1 MRETSIWRD
10 ASPFHFAPDLPILT
24 SKTPLTFET
33 KDTHLPALSLLRPA
47 VFEAESGRAPRQQPG
62 RLCLIYNQA
71 TYCPDA
77 AHDCTDCPRS
87 NPRPSL
93 AVNLVSK
100 GLPRSTWERE
110 DIAQTM
116 ADREYHD
123 DGEGSLDPELLYSK
137 EYCIGT
143 SAHNTAG
150 LAAGKHSSLT
160 AHADMQVEEALARST
175 KAIKIIDIESAE
187 DEVEDIIQEIAILSE
202 LQSPYVTKYYGS
214 YAKGAELWIV
224 MEFCSGGSC
233 ADLMKPG
240 LIGEDYIAI
249 IVRELL
255 LGLDYLHS
263 DKKLHRDVKAANV
276 LLSSNGQVKLA
287 DFGVSGQLSA
297 TMTKKN
303 TFVGTPFWMAPEV
316 IKQSGYD
323 HKADIWSLGITA
335 LELANGEPPY
345 ADIHPM
351 KVLFLIPKNPPPR
364 LEGNFTKAFKDFIEV
379 CLQRDPRERPTA
391 RDLLKH
397 PFVRRAKKTTYLTE
411 LIERHSRWCAA
422 HRGGEDEEAYDDEQ
436 HLAGEREPVNE
447 DMWDF
452 GTVRLVGDRGNLVH
466 RPGLNAMDESA
477 TNARSGEAAAAAR
490 RDPSATSPT
499 KTAAFERDR
508 DTLKASNAAGTSRQT
523 SPQRKPVP
531 GMAAAQSPAKVP
543 LPSSP
548 ARNHG
553 TAAAAAAAARDP
565 ETPRPPPQFHRLV
578 PESPAGQS
586 SPDYDRV
593 LQEQLQR
600 DMGHLNLAPAIQSSP
615 QQQQQQQQHQLVSKS
630 SRQSMQGSQQQQ
642 RSTSRTGAMK
652 LPEIPPYRGPQPSQQ
667 QQQPLQKLSSQQV
680 PSLQPQSRQPLQQQQ
695 QQRPVPT
702 QQQLSN
708 QNINPLTSKEVP
720 RGPLP
725 AAAPPLSSASSS
737 SSHAGTPELGST
749 ATAAAAASTPPL
761 SFPSPAPANPN
772 GELDA
777 LNDVI
782 FPALEEALKRR
793 QIRLGGGGGGGTEEQ
808 QGPAPAPTPR
818 QQRAEA
824 AHEKI
829 RRLVYK
835 LAHVC
840 KEIDHYDKAEPV
852 GMGKDVGTFLE
863 GLLEEILV
871 RVEPLDE
878 DEV

>member
-1 MRETSIWRD
+1 
-10 ASPFHFAPDLPILT
+10 
-24 SKTPLTFET
+24 
-33 KDTHLPALSLLRPA
+33 
-47 VFEAESGRAPRQQPG
+47 
-62 RLCLIYNQA
+62 
-71 TYCPDA
+71 
-77 AHDCTDCPRS
+77 
-87 NPRPSL
+87 
-93 AVNLVSK
+93 
-100 GLPRSTWERE
+100 
-110 DIAQTM
+110 M
-116 ADREYHD
+116 ADRENREYD
-123 DGEGSLDPELLYSK
+123 EAEGSLDPELLYTK
-137 EYCIGT
+137 EYCIGGG
-143 SAHNTAG
+143 SF
-150 LAAGKHSSLT
+150 GKVYKGVDKRT
-160 AHADMQVEEALARST
+160 GQAV
-175 KAIKIIDIESAE
+175 AIKVIDIESAE

-276 LLSSNGQVKLA
+276 LLSANGQVKLA

-351 KVLFLIPKNPPPR
+351 KVLFLIPKNAPPR
-364 LEGNFTKAFKDFIEV
+364 LDGNFTKAFKDFAEL
-379 CLQRDPRERPTA
+379 CLQRDPKERPSA
-391 RDLLKH
+391 KDLLKH
-397 PFVRRAKKTTYLTE
+397 PFIRRAKKTSYLTE
-411 LIERHSRWCAA
+411 LIERYNRWSTT
-422 HRGGEDEEAYDDEQ
+422 HKNEDDDNLDGDDGNYVEN
-436 HLAGEREPVNE
+436 HNPINE

-452 GTVRLVGDRGNLVH
+452 GTVRLVSDRGGLAH
-466 RPGLNAMDESA
+466 RPGLLGAMDESA
-477 TNARSGEAAAAAR
+477 TNSRSARTNENLGDYGER
-490 RDPSATSPT
+490 RREPSPT
-499 KTAAFERDR
+499 KHVADSR
-508 DTLKASNAAGTSRQT
+508 DTLKPLGGALSGTGTSRQT

-531 GMAAAQSPAKVP
+531 TVPPSSLTPPSPAKVP

-548 ARNHG
+548 AKQLRE
-553 TAAAAAAAARDP
+553 P
-565 ETPRPPPQFHRLV
+565 ETPRASLAKPMPPV
-578 PESPAGQS
+578 PVGN

-600 DMGHLNLAPAIQSSP
+600 DMGAMGLGSAIQSSSHMLP
-615 QQQQQQQQHQLVSKS
+615 KYPAQQNPSTQSRSPSAKFAPMKIPEIPPFRGGQPQPLQRQQQQQQQQQ
-630 SRQSMQGSQQQQ
+630 QSQQQTHYQ
-642 RSTSRTGAMK
+642 S
-652 LPEIPPYRGPQPSQQ
+652 PQPPQIPPHKTNFTSQNLP
-667 QQQPLQKLSSQQV
+667 PL
-680 PSLQPQSRQPLQQQQ
+680 P
-695 QQRPVPT
+695 
-702 QQQLSN
+702 
-708 QNINPLTSKEVP
+708 SKELP
-720 RGPLP
+720 RT
-725 AAAPPLSSASSS
+725 AAWTSQPSSS
-737 SSHAGTPELGST
+737 SSTPEPGAPNGPST
-749 ATAAAAASTPPL
+749 APL
-761 SFPSPAPANPN
+761 SFPTPAPTNSN
-772 GELDA
+772 GDLDA

-793 QIRLGGGGGGGTEEQ
+793 QIRLQ
-808 QGPAPAPTPR
+808 QVYRPEPGFPAAPPTPS

-829 RRLVYK
+829 RKLVYK

-852 GMGKDVGTFLE
+852 GMGKDVGAFLE

-878 DEV
+878 EEGI

>member
-1 MRETSIWRD
+1 MHWT
-10 ASPFHFAPDLPILT
+10 
-24 SKTPLTFET
+24 
-33 KDTHLPALSLLRPA
+33 
-47 VFEAESGRAPRQQPG
+47 V
-62 RLCLIYNQA
+62 
-71 TYCPDA
+71 
-77 AHDCTDCPRS
+77 
-87 NPRPSL
+87 
-93 AVNLVSK
+93 
-100 GLPRSTWERE
+100 
-110 DIAQTM
+110 
-116 ADREYHD
+116 
-123 DGEGSLDPELLYSK
+123 
-137 EYCIGT
+137 
-143 SAHNTAG
+143 
-150 LAAGKHSSLT
+150 SLT
-160 AHADMQVEEALARST
+160 WRRSVDKRT
-175 KAIKIIDIESAE
+175 GQAVAIKVIDIESAE

-263 DKKLHRDVKAANV
+263 DKKLHRDVKAANI
-276 LLSSNGQVKLA
+276 LLSAGGQVKLA

-364 LEGNFTKAFKDFIEV
+364 LEGNFTKAFKDFIEL
-379 CLQRDPRERPTA
+379 CLQRDPKDRPSA

-397 PFVRRAKKTTYLTE
+397 PFIRRAKKTTYLTE
-411 LIERHSRWCAA
+411 LIERYSRWKAT
-422 HRGGEDEEAYDDEQ
+422 HKSEDEEDYENDQAAYAGQHEQ
-436 HLAGEREPVNE
+436 EVDE

-452 GTVRLVGDRGNLVH
+452 GTVRMVGDRGGVVH
-466 RPGLNAMDESA
+466 RPGFLHAMDESA
-477 TNARSGEAAAAAR
+477 TNARSSRNSESSDDFGER
-490 RDPSATSPT
+490 RRTPSPAKFSNGVG
-499 KTAAFERDR
+499 
-508 DTLKASNAAGTSRQT
+508 DTLKSSDAGGGTARQS

-531 GMAAAQSPAKVP
+531 PPTIVPPSPNKDVRS
-543 LPSSP
+543 PSPKRSSTFQP
-548 ARNHG
+548 FQP
-553 TAAAAAAAARDP
+553 D
-565 ETPRPPPQFHRLV
+565 TPRASLAKPMPPVHA
-578 PESPAGQS
+578 SH
-586 SPDYDRV
+586 SPDYDRA
-593 LQEQLQR
+593 LQEQLQK
-600 DMGHLNLAPAIQSSP
+600 DMGMMHLGAAIQMGEHQVQQPEPRRIATP
-615 QQQQQQQQHQLVSKS
+615 QQAILQQSGLSSK
-630 SRQSMQGSQQQQ
+630 MMP
-642 RSTSRTGAMK
+642 MK
-652 LPEIPPYRGPQPSQQ
+652 IPEIPPFRGGTPKQASITGSPCPAPPHQQ
-667 QQQPLQKLSSQQV
+667 APANPLQELQYNQR
-680 PSLQPQSRQPLQQQQ
+680 PQMQPQRQSYQAH
-695 QQRPVPT
+695 
-702 QQQLSN
+702 
-708 QNINPLTSKEVP
+708 NPNALPSKETA
-720 RGPLP
+720 RY
-725 AAAPPLSSASSS
+725 AQ
-737 SSHAGTPELGST
+737 ST
-749 ATAAAAASTPPL
+749 ATPARSATEDPFVSVTSTPSITTTQPTSQPQPPPQTTTPVPQ
-761 SFPSPAPANPN
+761 SFPSPAPQSPN
-772 GELDA
+772 GDLDA

-793 QIRLGGGGGGGTEEQ
+793 QIRLQQLSRSNPGGGLGIL
-808 QGPAPAPTPR
+808 TPR

-840 KEIDHYDKAEPV
+840 KEIDQFDKSEPV

-878 DEV
+878 EEME